1 MKRIL
6 EVKLHENAVA
16 AFGGVVCFFVYR
28 TTMAPGLSFID
39 SGELAAVATTLGI
52 AHPTGYPLFSLLGRI
67 VVMLPPGSE
76 EITRLNLFGS
86 LATSLAVVFFFKCAV
101 RMQTFV
107 IPGKER
113 SNLGDLLPA
122 LAGSLVFGLS
132 TTVWAQSVVIEVY
145 ALHLFLLVTMLSTF
159 LKAMSDLRADPTRV
173 PRSLF
178 LASFLLGLGFA
189 NHMTTIL
196 IVPALLFLYARTWG
210 FHREGS
216 ILLGKLLLFF
226 LLGLSLY
233 LYLPLRAAGQ
243 PVLDWGHPVSFEK
256 LFWHASGKQYRSW
269 IFSGFETA
277 GKQFRYFASNL
288 TTEFH
293 WVACVVALLGVLH
306 LLRRSRQLLYFLGIA
321 GGTCLFYS
329 INYDIHDIDSYFL
342 LVYVVIG
349 LLIIFGFEYL
359 RSVVMERVVTW
370 IVLAMFT
377 IPVLQYAGNKNEVD
391 ESDNFLVHDYTM
403 NILNNL
409 EQEAVVFSYQW
420 DFFVSPSLYY
430 QRVRGVRP
438 DVLVIDKELLRRSW
452 YFIHLEHQ
460 VPWLIERSKDKVGA
474 FLGEL
479 YKFEHDLPYN
489 PQVIESRFVEMI
501 NDFIEKTMEDRPVY
515 VGPEI
520 EVEFGS
526 KHKRVPEGLL
536 FRLMWSEQPVLE
548 KKPQIFYRKAKIENA
563 YSKLIKV
570 KYAQM
575 LTLTALRLRD
585 EGKLREASEVVA
597 KVVEIEPAFQ
607 PARQLWQQLESLEQ
621 RR

>member
-1 MKRIL
+1 MLDMKIN
-6 EVKLHENAVA
+6 ENVIA
-16 AFGGVVCFFVYR
+16 AFAGVVCFFVYR

-39 SGELAAVATTLGI
+39 SGELASVATTLGI

-67 VVMLPPGSE
+67 VVMAPMGSE
-76 EITRLNLFGS
+76 EITLLNLFGS
-86 LATSLAVVFFFKCAV
+86 VVTSLAVVFFFKCAV
-101 RMQTFV
+101 RMQALV
-107 IPGKER
+107 IRREER
-113 SNLGDLLPA
+113 SILGDLLPA

-132 TTVWAQSVVIEVY
+132 TTVWTQSAVIEVY
-145 ALHLFLLVTMLSTF
+145 ALHLLLLLAMLSTF
-159 LKAMSDLRADPTRV
+159 LNAMSDVRADSTEV
-173 PRSLF
+173 PRGLF

-210 FHREGS
+210 LQREGL

-233 LYLPLRAAGQ
+233 LYLPLRAASR
-243 PVLDWGHPVSFEK
+243 PVMDWGHPVLFEK
-256 LFWHASGKQYRSW
+256 FFWHVSGKQYRSW
-269 IFSGFETA
+269 IFSGFESA
-277 GKQFRYFASNL
+277 GNQFRYFTSNL
-288 TTEFH
+288 PTEFH
-293 WVACVVALLGVLH
+293 WVACVAALLGILY
-306 LLRRSRQLLYFLGIA
+306 LFRRNRKLLYFLGIA

-342 LVYVVIG
+342 LVYVVMG
-349 LLIIFGFEYL
+349 FLVIFGFEYL
-359 RSVVMERVVTW
+359 RSIVMQRIVPW
-370 IVLAMFT
+370 IVLAMFM
-377 IPVLQYAGNKNEVD
+377 IPVLQYAGNKSEVD

-409 EQEAVVFSYQW
+409 ERNAVVFSYQW

-438 DVLVIDKELLRRSW
+438 DVVVLDKELFRRSW
-452 YFIHLEHQ
+452 YFIHLERQ
-460 VPWLIERSKDKVGA
+460 VPWLIERSKDKVDA

-479 YKFEHDLPYN
+479 HKFEHDLPYN
-489 PQVIESRFVEMI
+489 PQVIESRFVGMI
-501 NDFIEKTMEDRPVY
+501 NDFIEKTMKDRPVY
-515 VGPEI
+515 VGPEV

-526 KHKRVPEGLL
+526 KHTRVPEGLL
-536 FRLMWSEQPVLE
+536 FRLKGSERSVLA
-548 KKPQIFYRKAKIENA
+548 KKPKILYRKAKIENP
-563 YSKLIKV
+563 YSRLIKA

-585 EGKLREASEVVA
+585 EGMSREASEIVA

-607 PARQLWQQLESLEQ
+607 PARQMQQQLESLQ
-621 RR
+621 QMR